1 MCWLKTVFYTY
12 RYKGEKWIHSSVIGV
27 QWIND
32 GLLDYRLRTT
42 PSKKGKVIHK
52 GSRHHYV
59 SGGEIKNVLDI
70 EANWVK
76 VRLRNGKVGWV
87 ERHLV
92 FGNSLTVCLYNIEI
106 QSTVA
111 PKAAVFF

>member
-1 MCWLKTVFYTY
+1 MVGSVSLALNIMMAMALTLI

-42 PSKKGKVIHK
+42 PSKKGKVIYK

-70 EANWVK
+70 KSNWVK
-76 VRLRNGKVGWV
+76 VR
-87 ERHLV
+87 H
-92 FGNSLTVCLYNIEI
+92 S
-106 QSTVA
+106 
-111 PKAAVFF
+111 